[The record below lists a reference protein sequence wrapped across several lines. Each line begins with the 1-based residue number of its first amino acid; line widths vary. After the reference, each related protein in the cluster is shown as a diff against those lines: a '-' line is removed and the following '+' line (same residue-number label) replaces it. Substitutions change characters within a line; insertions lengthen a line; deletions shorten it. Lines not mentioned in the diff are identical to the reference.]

1 MFRFITFVTAA
12 VIFSIL
18 IVPVFILAWLFTVPF
33 DSRKRR
39 VLHKLSYFWSYV
51 IYKLHPKWEINI
63 IGKENIVPGQNYV
76 VLSNHQAMFDIP
88 LIMHTG
94 LNIAWV
100 SKREIYNIPLFGLIL
115 LLRGDVTIRRGTVS
129 SAKMMIKS
137 CSKKIKDG
145 LSIAMFPEGTRT
157 KTGEMGK
164 FLSGAFLL
172 ASRAQCPIL
181 PIAIDGT
188 FDALNSKAPR
198 KKVFTISIAPPIMI
212 DEIKTYT
219 MEELRDKT
227 EEIIKKQINTI
238 CQK

>member
-1 MFRFITFVTAA
+1 MFRFITFVAAA
-12 VIFSIL
+12 VVFSL
-18 IVPVFILAWLFTVPF
+18 LMVPVFFIVWVFTVPF

-39 VLHKLSYFWSYV
+39 ALHKVSYFWSYF
-51 IYKLHPKWEINI
+51 IYKLHPKWKINI

-94 LNIAWV
+94 LNIVWV
-100 SKREIYNIPLFGLIL
+100 SKREIYNIPFFGLIL
-115 LLRGDVTIRRGTVS
+115 LMRDDVAIKRGTVS
-129 SAKMMIKS
+129 SAKMMIKK
-137 CSKKIKDG
+137 CSKKIKNG

-188 FDALNSKAPR
+188 FDALNSKTPR
-198 KKVFTISIAPPIMI
+198 KKTFTISIAKPIMTE
-212 DEIKTYT
+212 EIKTYT
-219 MEELRDKT
+219 MEQLRDKT
-227 EEIIKKQINTI
+227 EEIIKNQINTI